1 MPPVAVELVGD
12 ELREAGERAL
22 AHFRAGDAHDGGV
35 IGADHH
41 PDADRLT
48 AALRQG
54 GAGRNAPAEREA
66 AAGSGDR
73 AEKGTATECQS
84 VAHDAA
90 PYALPPSDAAVW
102 IASRMR

>member
-1 MPPVAVELVGD
+1 MRTTVVSSGLITTQMP
-12 ELREAGERAL
+12 
-22 AHFRAGDAHDGGV
+22 
-35 IGADHH
+35 
-41 PDADRLT
+41 T
-48 AALRQG
+48 ACRRRLRQG

-73 AEKGTATECQS
+73 AEEGTATECNRLLMMPP
-84 VAHDAA
+84 

>member
-1 MPPVAVELVGD
+1 MRTTVVSSGLITTQMPTAV
-12 ELREAGERAL
+12 
-22 AHFRAGDAHDGGV
+22 
-35 IGADHH
+35 
-41 PDADRLT
+41 T

-73 AEKGTATECQS
+73 AEEGAATECQS

-102 IASRMR
+102 IASRMRW